1 MDFDKKNNTKKNCI
15 RWVVLIA
22 VSVVFSILTELV
34 FNYKLIFIG
43 ASDRGVFSV
52 DMEEISYT
60 GFELKGNVFVATGE
74 EEAVIRIEKP
84 VKYLSKLSYN
94 RSMGTDTRTF
104 VNVYSGGSVPK
115 EIIDANNRCISLSDQ
130 VINGPVEYI
139 EMVFEN
145 PYEGMEISSIT
156 YDNTINFSWR
166 RMLLFAAGMSIVL
179 FLFLFRKLVGEHIEY
194 AFVYIVL
201 AVGLVMALGFPVQKV
216 SWDEEY
222 HFTSAYN
229 LTFSKVVMT
238 PEIIYYGDAWETGSL
253 MYPKS
258 EKEFAQFKEFLDGSD
273 IYNYDNADQVQK
285 GGFMGLSSIG
295 HIPSAV
301 GMNIARLFKLPL
313 SYLYIFGRV
322 FNLLFYAAC
331 CFFAIRYIKLGK
343 RILAVVA
350 LMPTNLFLACVYSYD
365 ATINGLLFLATA
377 IILSDIADEKAV
389 FNRKKYVLTMGLIF
403 VASAIKIVYIPFVLL
418 ILIMPKD
425 RFKTKKD
432 MLIMKGLIIAGV
444 VFVAALLLFFV
455 DLADFM
461 SGDLRGGDV
470 NVAGQVEYIL
480 ANIPAVA
487 VLVVKSIISSFVS
500 YSVGNGAYGLVG
512 HWGEFPFEIL
522 IIASIC
528 VIVLTDSSEL
538 MLNIKSRVGVALIML
553 ATTVVVWLSMYIVFT
568 PVGVSWIGGVQ
579 GRYFAPLRVPF
590 YLLFALPFVK
600 LKIPKALHNAAVL
613 LVPVVLNCGIL
624 AVAFCSWAK

>member
-1 MDFDKKNNTKKNCI
+1 MDLDKNSNRKKNCI
-15 RWVVLIA
+15 RWAIIIVVSIFA
-22 VSVVFSILTELV
+22 SVLMELV
-34 FNYKLIFIG
+34 FNYKLISIG

-52 DMEEISYT
+52 GMEEISYT
-60 GFELKGNVFVATGE
+60 GFALKGNVFVATGE
-74 EEAVIRIEKP
+74 EVAVIKIEKP
-84 VKYLSKLSYN
+84 IKYLSKLSYN
-94 RSMGTDTRTF
+94 RSTGKDTRTF
-104 VNVYSGGSVPK
+104 INVYSGGSVPK
-115 EIIDANNRCISLSDQ
+115 EIIDANNRCISLSEQ
-130 VINGPVEYI
+130 VVNGTVEYI

-145 PYEGMEISSIT
+145 PYEGMEISGII

-166 RMLLFAAGMSIVL
+166 RMLLFAVGVSIVM
-179 FLFLFRKLVGEHIEY
+179 FLLLFRKTVGVHIEY
-194 AFVYIVL
+194 AFAYIAL

-229 LTFSKVVMT
+229 LSFFKVVMT
-238 PEIIYYGDAWETGSL
+238 PEIIYYGDAYETGSL
-253 MYPKS
+253 MYPTS

-273 IYNYDNADQVQK
+273 IYNYDNPEQVKK

-322 FNLLFYAAC
+322 FNLLFYAVC
-331 CFFAIRYIKLGK
+331 CFFAIKYMKIGK
-343 RILAVVA
+343 RILTVVA
-350 LMPTNLFLACVYSYD
+350 LMPTTLFLASVYSYD
-365 ATINGLLFLATA
+365 AMVNGLLFLATA

-389 FNRKKYVLTMGLIF
+389 FNWKKYVFTMGLIF
-403 VASAIKIVYIPFVLL
+403 MASAIKIVYIPFVLL

-444 VFVAALLLFFV
+444 VFAVALLLFFV
-455 DLADFM
+455 DLADFL
-461 SGDLRGGDV
+461 SADLRGGDA
-470 NVAGQVEYIL
+470 NVARQVEYIL
-480 ANIPAVA
+480 NNIPATA
-487 VLVVKSIISSFVS
+487 GLVVKYIVSSFVS
-500 YSVGNGAYGLVG
+500 YSVGNGAYGLLG
-512 HWGEFPFEIL
+512 HLGEFPYEIL

-528 VIVLTDSSEL
+528 VIVLTDGSEL

-553 ATTVVVWLSMYIVFT
+553 ATAAVVWLSMYIVFT
-568 PVGVSWIGGVQ
+568 PVGSPWIGGVQ

-624 AVAFCSWAK
+624 AVVFCSWAK

>member
-1 MDFDKKNNTKKNCI
+1 MDLDKNNNGKKNWI
-15 RWVVLIA
+15 RWAVIIA
-22 VSVVFSILTELV
+22 VSVFASVLMELV
-34 FNYKLIFIG
+34 FNYKLISIG
-43 ASDRGVFSV
+43 ASNRGVFSA

-60 GFELKGNVFVATGE
+60 GFLLKGNTFVATGE

-84 VKYLSKLSYN
+84 IKYLGKLSYN
-94 RSMGTDTRTF
+94 RSTGKDTRTF
-104 VNVYSGGSVPK
+104 IKVYSGSGVPN
-115 EIIDANNRCISLSDQ
+115 ELIDANNRCISLSEQ
-130 VINGPVEYI
+130 VVNGPVESI

-145 PYEGMEISSIT
+145 PYEGMEISGIT
-156 YDNTINFSWR
+156 YDNTINFRWR
-166 RMLLFAAGMSIVL
+166 RMLLFAVGVSIVM
-179 FLFLFRKLVGEHIEY
+179 FLILFRKTVGDHIEY
-194 AFVYIVL
+194 AFAYIAL

-229 LTFSKVVMT
+229 LRFFKVVMT
-238 PEIIYYGDAWETGSL
+238 PEIIYYGDAYETGSL

-258 EKEFAQFKEFLDGSD
+258 EKEFTQFKEFLDGSD
-273 IYNYDNADQVQK
+273 IYNYDNAEQVKK
-285 GGFMGLSSIG
+285 GGLMGLSSIG

-322 FNLLFYAAC
+322 FNLLFYAVC
-331 CFFAIRYIKLGK
+331 CFFAIKYMKLGK
-343 RILAVVA
+343 RLLAVAA
-350 LMPTNLFLACVYSYD
+350 LMPTNLFLASVYSYD
-365 ATINGLLFLATA
+365 AMVNGLLFLATA
-377 IILSDIADEKAV
+377 IILSDIANEKAV
-389 FNRKKYVLTMGLIF
+389 FNWKKYVFTMGLIF
-403 VASAIKIVYIPFVLL
+403 MASAIKIVYIPFVLL

-444 VFVAALLLFFV
+444 VFAVALLLFFV

-461 SGDLRGGDV
+461 SADLRGGDT
-470 NVAGQVEYIL
+470 NVARQVEYIL
-480 ANIPAVA
+480 DNIPAVA
-487 VLVVKSIISSFVS
+487 GLVVKNITSSFVS
-500 YSVGNGAYGLVG
+500 YSVGNGAYGLLG
-512 HWGEFPFEIL
+512 HLGAFPYEIL

-528 VIVLTDSSEL
+528 VIVLTDGSEL
-538 MLNIKSRVGVALIML
+538 MLDIKSRAGVALIML
-553 ATTVVVWLSMYIVFT
+553 ATTAVVWLSMYIVFT
-568 PVGVSWIGGVQ
+568 PVGGWWIAGVQ

-590 YLLFALPFVK
+590 YLLLALPFVK

>member
-1 MDFDKKNNTKKNCI
+1 MDLDKNNNIKKNCI

-22 VSVVFSILTELV
+22 VSIVACVLTELV

-60 GFELKGNVFVATGE
+60 GFELKGNVFAATGE

-84 VKYLSKLSYN
+84 IKYLGKLSYN
-94 RSMGTDTRTF
+94 RSTGKDTRTF
-104 VNVYSGGSVPK
+104 INVYSDSGVPN
-115 EIIDANNRCISLSDQ
+115 ELIDANNRCISLSEQ
-130 VINGPVEYI
+130 VVNGPVEYI
-139 EMVFEN
+139 EMVFEK
-145 PYEGMEISSIT
+145 PYEGMEISGIT

-166 RMLLFAAGMSIVL
+166 RMLLFAAGVSIVMFLLL
-179 FLFLFRKLVGEHIEY
+179 FKETVGEHIEY
-194 AFVYIVL
+194 AFLYIAL
-201 AVGLVMALGFPVQKV
+201 AVGLVMAVGFPVQKV

-238 PEIIYYGDAWETGSL
+238 PEIIYYGDAYETGSL

-273 IYNYDNADQVQK
+273 IYNYDNPEQVQK

-295 HIPSAV
+295 HLPSAV

-313 SYLYIFGRV
+313 SYVYIFGRV
-322 FNLLFYAAC
+322 FNLLFYVAC
-331 CFFAIRYIKLGK
+331 CFFAIRYMKLGK
-343 RILAVVA
+343 RLLAVVA

-365 ATINGLLFLATA
+365 AAVNGLLFLAAA

-389 FNRKKYVLTMGLIF
+389 FNLKKYALTMGLIF

-418 ILIMPKD
+418 ILIMPRD

-432 MLIMKGLIIAGV
+432 MFIMKGLIIAGV
-444 VFVAALLLFFV
+444 VFAVALLLFFV

-470 NVAGQVEYIL
+470 NVAGQVDYIL

-487 VLVVKSIISSFVS
+487 ALVVKSIVSSFVS
-500 YSVGNGAYGLVG
+500 YSIGNGAYGLVG

-522 IIASIC
+522 IIVSMC

-538 MLNIKSRVGVALIML
+538 MLNIKSRVGVALIMF

-568 PVGVSWIGGVQ
+568 PVGNPWIGGVQ

>member
-1 MDFDKKNNTKKNCI
+1 MDLDKNNNGKKNCI
-15 RWVVLIA
+15 RWALIIA
-22 VSVVFSILTELV
+22 VSIFASVLMELV
-34 FNYKLIFIG
+34 FNYKLISIG
-43 ASDRGVFSV
+43 ASDRGVFSTS
-52 DMEEISYT
+52 MEELSYT
-60 GFELKGNVFVATGE
+60 GFELKGNAFVATGE
-74 EEAVIRIEKP
+74 EVAVIRIEKP
-84 VKYLSKLSYN
+84 IKYLSKLSYN
-94 RSMGTDTRTF
+94 RSTGKDTRTF
-104 VNVYSGGSVPK
+104 INVYSGGGVPN
-115 EIIDANNRCISLSDQ
+115 ELIDANNRCISLSEQ
-130 VINGPVEYI
+130 VVNGPVEYI

-145 PYEGMEISSIT
+145 PYEGMEISGIT

-166 RMLLFAAGMSIVL
+166 RMLLFAVGVSIVV
-179 FLFLFRKLVGEHIEY
+179 FLLLFRKTVGDHIEY
-194 AFVYIVL
+194 AFAYIAL

-229 LTFSKVVMT
+229 LSFFKVVMT
-238 PEIIYYGDAWETGSL
+238 PEIIYYGDAYETGSL

-273 IYNYDNADQVQK
+273 IYNYDNAEQVKK

-322 FNLLFYAAC
+322 FNLLFYVAC
-331 CFFAIRYIKLGK
+331 CFFAIKYMKLGK
-343 RILAVVA
+343 RLLAVAA
-350 LMPTNLFLACVYSYD
+350 LMPTNLFLASVYSYD
-365 ATINGLLFLATA
+365 AMVNGLLFLATA
-377 IILSDIADEKAV
+377 IILSDIANEKAV
-389 FNRKKYVLTMGLIF
+389 FNWKKYVFTMGLIF
-403 VASAIKIVYIPFVLL
+403 MASAIKIVYIPFVLL

-444 VFVAALLLFFV
+444 VFAVALLLFFV

-461 SGDLRGGDV
+461 SADLRGGDT
-470 NVAGQVEYIL
+470 NVARQIEYIL
-480 ANIPAVA
+480 DNVPAVA
-487 VLVVKSIISSFVS
+487 GLVVKSITSSFVS

-512 HWGEFPFEIL
+512 HLGAFPYEIL

-528 VIVLTDSSEL
+528 VIVLTDGSEL

-553 ATTVVVWLSMYIVFT
+553 ATTAVVWLSMYIVFT
-568 PVGVSWIGGVQ
+568 PVGGSWIAGVQ

-590 YLLFALPFVK
+590 YLLLALPFVK

>member
-1 MDFDKKNNTKKNCI
+1 MENNNIKKNCI
-15 RWVVLIA
+15 KWVVLIA
-22 VSVVFSILTELV
+22 VSVVVCVLMELV

-60 GFELKGNVFVATGE
+60 GFELKENVFVATGE
-74 EEAVIRIEKP
+74 EHAVIRIEKP
-84 VKYLSKLSYN
+84 IKYLGRLSYN

-104 VNVYSGGSVPK
+104 INVYSGGGGVPT
-115 EIIDANNRCISLSDQ
+115 ELIDANNRCIHLSEQ

-139 EMVFEN
+139 EMVFEE
-145 PYEGMEISSIT
+145 PYQGMEISGIT

-166 RMLLFAAGMSIVL
+166 RMLLFAAGVSIVM
-179 FLFLFRKLVGEHIEY
+179 FLLLFRKTVGEHIEY
-194 AFVYIVL
+194 AFAYIVL
-201 AVGLVMALGFPVQKV
+201 AMGLVMALGFPVQKV

-273 IYNYDNADQVQK
+273 IYNYDNEEQVQK

-331 CFFAIRYIKLGK
+331 CFFAIKYMKLGK
-343 RILAVVA
+343 RILTVVA

-389 FNRKKYVLTMGLIF
+389 FNWKKYVLTMGLIF

-444 VFVAALLLFFV
+444 VFAAALLLFFV

-480 ANIPAVA
+480 ANIPAVV

-512 HWGEFPFEIL
+512 QWGEFPFEIL
-522 IIASIC
+522 IIVSMC

-568 PVGVSWIGGVQ
+568 PVGVPWIGGVQ

-624 AVAFCSWAK
+624 AVAFCSWAR

>member
-1 MDFDKKNNTKKNCI
+1 MDLNKNNIGKKNCI
-15 RWVVLIA
+15 RWAVLIA
-22 VSVVFSILTELV
+22 VSVIFSVLTELV
-34 FNYKLIFIG
+34 FNFKLISIG
-43 ASDRGVFSV
+43 GADRGVFSV
-52 DMEEISYT
+52 GMEEISYT
-60 GFELKGNVFVATGE
+60 GFQLKGDVFVATGQ

-84 VKYLSKLSYN
+84 VKYLSKLSYQ
-94 RSMGTDTRTF
+94 RSPGKDMRTF
-104 VNVYSGGSVPK
+104 VNVYSGGVSK
-115 EIIDANNRCISLSDQ
+115 ELIDANNRCISISEQ
-130 VINGPVEYI
+130 VINGPVEYM
-139 EMVFEN
+139 ELAFEE
-145 PYEGMEISSIT
+145 PYEGMEISGIT

-166 RMLLFAAGMSIVL
+166 RMLLFAAGMSIAM
-179 FLFLFRKLVGEHIEY
+179 FLLLFRKTVGEHIEY
-194 AFVYIVL
+194 AFLYIAL
-201 AVGLVMALGFPVQKV
+201 AVGLVMTVGFPVQKV

-238 PEIIYYGDAWETGSL
+238 PEIIYYGDAYETGSL

-273 IYNYDNADQVQK
+273 IYNYDNPEQVQK
-285 GGFMGLSSIG
+285 GGFLGLSSIG

-313 SYLYIFGRV
+313 SYVYIFGRI

-331 CFFAIRYIKLGK
+331 CFFAIRYMKLGK
-343 RILAVVA
+343 RLLAVAA

-365 ATINGLLFLATA
+365 AAVNGLLFLATA

-389 FNRKKYVLTMGLIF
+389 FNRKKYALTMGLIF

-432 MLIMKGLIIAGV
+432 MLIMKGFIIAGV
-444 VFVAALLLFFV
+444 VFAVVLLLFFV

-461 SGDLRGGDV
+461 SADLRGGDT
-470 NVAGQVEYIL
+470 NVSKQVEYIL
-480 ANIPAVA
+480 ANIPSVA
-487 VLVVKSIISSFVS
+487 ALVVKSIVSSFVS

-512 HWGEFPFEIL
+512 HWGGFPFEIL
-522 IIASIC
+522 IIVSVC
-528 VIVLTDSSEL
+528 VIVLTDGSEL
-538 MLNIKSRVGVALIML
+538 MLDIKSRAGVALIML
-553 ATTVVVWLSMYIVFT
+553 ATTAVVWLSMYIVFT
-568 PVGVSWIGGVQ
+568 PVGSECIGGVQ

-590 YLLFALPFVK
+590 YLLLAQPFVK
-600 LKIPKALHNAAVL
+600 LKIPKALHNMAVL

>member
-1 MDFDKKNNTKKNCI
+1 MDLDKKNNGKKNCI
-15 RWVVLIA
+15 RWAVIIA
-22 VSVVFSILTELV
+22 VSIFVSVLTELV
-34 FNYKLIFIG
+34 FNYKLISIG
-43 ASDRGVFSV
+43 ASNRGVFSA

-60 GFELKGNVFVATGE
+60 GFVLKGNAFVATGE

-84 VKYLSKLSYN
+84 VKYLGKLSYN
-94 RSMGTDTRTF
+94 RSTGKDTRTF
-104 VNVYSGGSVPK
+104 INVYSGGGVPN
-115 EIIDANNRCISLSDQ
+115 ELIDANNRCISLSEQ
-130 VINGPVEYI
+130 VVNGPVEYI

-145 PYEGMEISSIT
+145 PYEGMEISGIT

-166 RMLLFAAGMSIVL
+166 RMLLFAVGVSIVM
-179 FLFLFRKLVGEHIEY
+179 FLLLFRKTVGEHIEY
-194 AFVYIVL
+194 AFAYIAL

-238 PEIIYYGDAWETGSL
+238 PEILYYGDAYETGSL

-273 IYNYDNADQVQK
+273 IYNYDNAEQVKK

-331 CFFAIRYIKLGK
+331 CFYAIKYMKLGK
-343 RILAVVA
+343 RLLAVVA
-350 LMPTNLFLACVYSYD
+350 LMPTNLFLASVYSYD
-365 ATINGLLFLATA
+365 ASVNGLLFLATA

-389 FNRKKYVLTMGLIF
+389 FNWKKYVFTMGLIF
-403 VASAIKIVYIPFVLL
+403 MASAIKIVYIPFVLL

-425 RFKTKKD
+425 RFKTKND

-444 VFVAALLLFFV
+444 IFAVALLLFFV

-461 SGDLRGGDV
+461 SADLRGGDT
-470 NVAGQVEYIL
+470 NVARQVEYIL
-480 ANIPAVA
+480 DNIPAVA
-487 VLVVKSIISSFVS
+487 GLVVKSIASSFVS

-512 HWGEFPFEIL
+512 HFGEFPYEIL

-538 MLNIKSRVGVALIML
+538 MLNIKSRAGVALIML
-553 ATTVVVWLSMYIVFT
+553 ATTAVVWLSMYIVFT
-568 PVGVSWIGGVQ
+568 PVGIPWIGGVQ

-590 YLLFALPFVK
+590 YLLLALPFVK

>member
-1 MDFDKKNNTKKNCI
+1 MDLDKNNNGKKNCI
-15 RWVVLIA
+15 RWAVIIA
-22 VSVVFSILTELV
+22 VSIFASVLMELV
-34 FNYKLIFIG
+34 FNYKLISIG
-43 ASDRGVFSV
+43 ASNRGVFSV
-52 DMEEISYT
+52 DVEEISYT
-60 GFELKGNVFVATGE
+60 GFALEGNVFVATGE

-84 VKYLSKLSYN
+84 IKYLGKFSYN
-94 RSMGTDTRTF
+94 RSTGMDTRTF
-104 VNVYSGGSVPK
+104 INVYSAGGVSN
-115 EIIDANNRCISLSDQ
+115 ELIDANNRCIRLSEQ
-130 VINGPVEYI
+130 VVNGPVEYI

-145 PYEGMEISSIT
+145 PYEGMEISGIT

-166 RMLLFAAGMSIVL
+166 RMMLFAVGVSIVM
-179 FLFLFRKLVGEHIEY
+179 FLLLFRKTVGEHIEY
-194 AFVYIVL
+194 AFAYIAL

-229 LTFSKVVMT
+229 LSFSKVVMT
-238 PEIIYYGDAWETGSL
+238 PEIIYYGDAYETGSL

-258 EKEFAQFKEFLDGSD
+258 EKEFAQFKEFLDSSD
-273 IYNYDNADQVQK
+273 IYNYDTPEQVQK

-322 FNLLFYAAC
+322 FNLLFYVAC
-331 CFFAIRYIKLGK
+331 CFFAIKYMKLGK
-343 RILAVVA
+343 RLLAVVA
-350 LMPTNLFLACVYSYD
+350 LMPTNLFLASVYSYD
-365 ATINGLLFLATA
+365 AMVNGLLFLATA
-377 IILSDIADEKAV
+377 IILSDIVDEKAV
-389 FNRKKYVLTMGLIF
+389 FNWKKYVFTMGLIF
-403 VASAIKIVYIPFVLL
+403 IASAIKIVYIPLVLL

-432 MLIMKGLIIAGV
+432 LLIMKGLIIAGV
-444 VFVAALLLFFV
+444 VFAVALLLFFV

-470 NVAGQVEYIL
+470 NVAKQVEYML
-480 ANIPAVA
+480 GNIPAVA
-487 VLVVKSIISSFVS
+487 GLVVKNIASSFVS

-512 HWGEFPFEIL
+512 HFGAFPYEIL

-538 MLNIKSRVGVALIML
+538 MLDIKSRVGVALIML
-553 ATTVVVWLSMYIVFT
+553 ATTAVVWLSMYIVFT
-568 PVGVSWIGGVQ
+568 PVGSPWIGGVQ

-624 AVAFCSWAK
+624 AVTFCSWAR

>member
-1 MDFDKKNNTKKNCI
+1 MNLGENNNGKKNCI
-15 RWVVLIA
+15 RWAVLIA
-22 VSVVFSILTELV
+22 VSIVFSVLTELV
-34 FNYKLIFIG
+34 FNYKLIFMES
-43 ASDRGVFSV
+43 SDRGVFFVSMG
-52 DMEEISYT
+52 DISYT
-60 GFELKGNVFVATGE
+60 GFELKGDTFVATGQ
-74 EEAVIRIEKP
+74 EEAVITIEKP
-84 VKYLSKLSYN
+84 IKYLSKLSYS
-94 RSMGTDTRTF
+94 RSMGKDTRTF
-104 VNVYSGGSVPK
+104 VNVYSGGVSR
-115 EIIDANNRCISLSDQ
+115 ELIDANNRCISLSEQ
-130 VINGPVEYI
+130 VVNGPVEYV
-139 EMVFEN
+139 ELVFEN
-145 PYEGMEISSIT
+145 PYKGMGISGIT

-179 FLFLFRKLVGEHIEY
+179 FLLLFRKTVGEHIEY
-194 AFVYIVL
+194 AFAYIAL
-201 AVGLVMALGFPVQKV
+201 AVGLVMAVGFPAQKV

-229 LTFSKVVMT
+229 LTISKVVMT
-238 PEIIYYGDAWETGSL
+238 PEIIYYSDAYETGSL

-273 IYNYDNADQVQK
+273 IYNYDKTEQVQK
-285 GGFMGLSSIG
+285 GGFMALSSIG
-295 HIPSAV
+295 HIPSAL

-322 FNLLFYAAC
+322 FNLLFYALC
-331 CFFAIRYIKLGK
+331 CFFAIKYMKLGK
-343 RILAVVA
+343 RLLAVVA

-365 ATINGLLFLATA
+365 AAVNGLLFLAAA

-389 FNRKKYVLTMGLIF
+389 FNWKKYALTMGLIF

-425 RFKTKKD
+425 RFKTRKD
-432 MLIMKGLIIAGV
+432 MLIMKGLIVAGV
-444 VFVAALLLFFV
+444 VFAAALLLFFV
-455 DLADFM
+455 DIADFM
-461 SGDLRGGDV
+461 SADLRGGET
-470 NVAGQVEYIL
+470 NVAEQVEYIL

-487 VLVVKSIISSFVS
+487 VLVVKSIASSFVS

-512 HWGEFPFEIL
+512 HWGEFPFQIL
-522 IIASIC
+522 IIVSIC
-528 VIVLTDSSEL
+528 IIVLTDGSEL

-553 ATTVVVWLSMYIVFT
+553 ATTAAVWLSMYIVFT
-568 PVGVSWIGGVQ
+568 PVGVPWIGGVQ

-590 YLLFALPFVK
+590 YLLLAQPFVK
-600 LKIPKALHNAAVL
+600 LKIPKALHNMAVL